1 MKKRIYSALILVSC
15 VFVSLVSTREVFAE
29 DENNLGY
36 VVTPLQPSTQIDLEK
51 SYFYIKTVPG
61 ETQTLQLRVAST
73 KKEEVHLKIYGVNAI
88 TSNNGTIDYTE
99 DLAKIDETLKE
110 PVTSLLK
117 VGTPEITVGN
127 FEEKTVEVQ
136 VTAPKE
142 PYEGV
147 KMGAIVVALVP
158 DKEKQKGMSTEYNYK
173 IGLITAENGD
183 EFTDGKTLKLNT
195 AKAAI
200 LHGKKMVLASLQNP
214 EPKVID
220 DLNIVTTMIEK
231 ESGKV
236 IKEKTVQN
244 YKLAPNSHF
253 DFELDWGINDLP
265 SGTYTL
271 KMDAKNA
278 NEEWHLS
285 KDFKITNEEAKEI
298 NALSVFKIETPTW
311 LKAVSIVMVITSLVL
326 MGTLFYRR
334 KKWEKAWKRLRI
346 AKKKKKK
353 GKNKN
358 KK

>member
-1 MKKRIYSALILVSC
+1 MKKIIYSALFIVSC
-15 VFVSLVSTREVFAE
+15 MIVSLVSTREVFAE

-36 VVTPLQPSTQIDLEK
+36 VVTPLQPNTQIDVGK
-51 SYFYIKTVPG
+51 SYFYIKTIPG
-61 ETQTLQLRVAST
+61 ETQTLQMRVAST
-73 KKEEVHLKIYGVNAI
+73 KKEEIHLKIYGVDAM
-88 TSNNGTIDYTE
+88 TSNSGKIDYTG
-99 DLAKIDETLKE
+99 DLANKDESLKE
-110 PVTSLLK
+110 PLSSLLK
-117 VGTPEITVGN
+117 VETPEITVGN
-127 FEEKTVEVQ
+127 FEEKMVQVQ

-142 PYEGV
+142 GYDGV
-147 KMGAIVVALVP
+147 KMGALVVELVP
-158 DKEKQKGMSTEYNYK
+158 DKKKQKGISTKYNYK
-173 IGLITAENGD
+173 VGLITAENGD
-183 EFTDGKTLKLNT
+183 EFTNGKTLKLNEV
-195 AKAAI
+195 KASI

-220 DLNIVTTMIEK
+220 NLDIVTTMIEK

-278 NEEWHLS
+278 DEKWQLS
-285 KDFKITNEEAKEI
+285 KDFNITNEEAKEI
-298 NALSVFKIETPTW
+298 NALSIYAIKTPTW
-311 LKAVSIVMVITSLVL
+311 LKIVSIAIAMISLAL

-346 AKKKKKK
+346 AKKRKKK
-353 GKNKN
+353 GKNK
-358 KK
+358 K

>member
-1 MKKRIYSALILVSC
+1 MKKRIYGALIVVSC
-15 VFVSLVSTREVFAE
+15 VIVSLVSTREVYAK

-36 VVTPLQPSTQIDLEK
+36 VVTPLQPNTQIDMEK

-61 ETQTLQLRVAST
+61 ETQTLQVRVAST
-73 KKEEVHLKIYGVNAI
+73 KKEEVHLKIYGVNAM
-88 TSNNGTIDYTE
+88 TSNSGTINYTE
-99 DLAKIDETLKE
+99 DLTNKDDTLKE
-110 PVTSLLK
+110 PLTSLVK
-117 VGTPEITVGN
+117 VETPEITVGN
-127 FEEKTVEVQ
+127 FEEKTVNIQ

-142 PYEGV
+142 HYEGV
-147 KMGAIVVALVP
+147 KMGAIVVGLIP
-158 DKEKQKGMSTEYNYK
+158 DKKKQKGMSTEYNYK

-183 EFTDGKTLKLNT
+183 EFTNGKTLKLNT
-195 AKAAI
+195 VKAAI
-200 LHGKKMVLASLQNP
+200 FHGKKMVLASLQNP

-220 DLNIVTTMIEK
+220 NLNIVVTMTEK
-231 ESGKV
+231 ESGKA

-253 DFELDWGINDLP
+253 NFELDWGINDLP

-271 KMDAKNA
+271 KMDAKNYD
-278 NEEWHLS
+278 EEWHLS
-285 KDFKITNEEAKEI
+285 KDFKITNEESKEI
-298 NALSVFKIETPTW
+298 NASSVFKIKTPTW
-311 LKAVSIVMVITSLVL
+311 LKVVSIVMAITSLAL

-353 GKNKN
+353 NKN